1 MASWTARGFAEST
14 IGNDVGVLE
23 RMLAALGRPVWEVTA
38 DDVDRVVG
46 ALASLGRAVST
57 RRNYLQVFKGF
68 HRFLEVR
75 KAAEIEAAFGVRLA
89 CPLDEFN
96 TARHVGDDSPSAD
109 APPTPERVAAFF
121 EYLKG
126 RIATARKYGPAARD
140 YALFRILYHA
150 GLRAEEVVMLD
161 RSDVHFGRG
170 PFGKLH
176 VRFGKGAKGSGPR
189 PRWVPMLDGL
199 DLVLRWYLDDVR
211 GRFPDGPV
219 LLCDESGGR
228 MAAATIRNRLRHLMS
243 VEGRPEAEWFSPHG
257 MRRACAT
264 RNYEWGVDLVAI
276 QQLLGSLDGRVD
288 HAIRAPVGNVR
299 RRRLPARDLGDA
311 ERADRTRA
319 RIDADHLEI
328 ADGRRA
334 TRGLD
339 RRATATAARRE
350 GRVGA
355 VLGVGVGVVHQTAQ
369 PDQADHPDR
378 VVHRPGL
385 HPERPAR
392 HRHHPCRTTDLAEA
406 DRCCGE
412 RRAAARR
419 GRSMP
424 PI

>member
-1 MASWTARGFAEST
+1 MGDGRLRVIAGEVAPVVKTRDPQRFQAECVEAFVASWTVRGFAEST

-46 ALASLGRAVST
+46 ELASSGRAVST

-109 APPTPERVAAFF
+109 APPAPERVAAFF

-126 RIATARKYGPAARD
+126 RIATSRKYGPAARD

-161 RSDVHFGRG
+161 RADVHFGRG

-176 VRFGKGAKGSGPR
+176 VRFGKGTKGSGPR

-264 RNYEWGVDLVAI
+264 HNYERGVDLVAI
-276 QQLLGSLDGRVD
+276 QQLLGHWTVASTMRYVRPSETFIEDAYQR
-288 HAIRAPVGNVR
+288 AISATLRELTGQ
-299 RRRLPARDLGDA
+299 
-311 ERADRTRA
+311 ER
-319 RIDADHLEI
+319 
-328 ADGRRA
+328 G
-334 TRGLD
+334 
-339 RRATATAARRE
+339 
-350 GRVGA
+350 
-355 VLGVGVGVVHQTAQ
+355 
-369 PDQADHPDR
+369 
-378 VVHRPGL
+378 
-385 HPERPAR
+385 
-392 HRHHPCRTTDLAEA
+392 
-406 DRCCGE
+406 
-412 RRAAARR
+412 
-419 GRSMP
+419 
-424 PI
+424 